1 MPSNTTQI
9 PAPRVP
15 FMDENTGTISRE
27 WFRFLNNLYTILG
40 GGNGIIEPG
49 NGGTGTSSIPT
60 DGQLLIGNGTNYTLN
75 TLTAGTGIGV
85 TNGAGSVAVNVADTG
100 VTAGTYGLASS
111 VPTFAVNAQGQ
122 LTSSVNTPIAIAA
135 SAVSGLAP
143 SATIDTTNATNITSG
158 TLPTGRLS
166 GSYTGITG
174 VGTLTV
180 GTWNATTIA
189 LANGGTGAT
198 TAADAR
204 TNLGLGTMATQN
216 IGASGTFMSGDTV
229 PKTITVTNG
238 IITSIV

>member
-1 MPSNTTQI
+1 
-9 PAPRVP
+9 
-15 FMDENTGTISRE
+15 MDERTGTISRE

-40 GGNGIIEPG
+40 GGNGIIEPI
-49 NGGTGTSSIPT
+49 NGGTGVDAIPT
-60 DGQLLIGNGTNYTLN
+60 DGQLLIGNGTGYTLN

-85 TNGAGSVAVNVADTG
+85 TNGSGTVAVKVADTG
-100 VTAGTYGLASS
+100 VTAGSYGTSSS
-111 VPTFAVNAQGQ
+111 VPNYSVNAQGQ
-122 LTSSVNTPIAIAA
+122 LTSSSTVNIAIDA
-135 SAVSGLAP
+135 
-143 SATIDTTNATNITSG
+143 NQITSG
-158 TLPTGRLS
+158 TINTARIS

-189 LANGGTGAT
+189 LTYGGTGAT
-198 TAADAR
+198 TAAGAR

-216 IGASGTFMSGDTV
+216 TGVSGTFMSGDTI